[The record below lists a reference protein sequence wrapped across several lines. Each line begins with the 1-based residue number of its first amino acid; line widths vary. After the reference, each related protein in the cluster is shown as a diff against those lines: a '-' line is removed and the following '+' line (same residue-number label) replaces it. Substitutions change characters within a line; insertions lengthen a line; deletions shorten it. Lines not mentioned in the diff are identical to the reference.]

1 MNGAGGSSTSIP
13 RPAGSD
19 PRPLVLHVVYRFDV
33 GGLENGLVNL
43 INHMCPDAYR
53 HAVLALTEATDFRHR
68 IRRDGVPVVALNK
81 PPGHAVGIYPQL
93 FRLMRSWRP
102 AVVHS
107 RNLAALE
114 ALLPALAAGVRVRIH
129 GEHGRDIDDPYG
141 ASRKHQWLRRAY
153 RPFVSHY
160 VALTDELSRYLID
173 KVGVQRSAITRICNG
188 VDTTR
193 FRPAGA
199 DRAALEGCPFSR
211 DSHWLVGTVG
221 RMQAVKDQVT
231 LARAFVMVLARRP
244 SLRDRVRLVMI
255 GDGPLRDRSMAILH
269 GAGVAALAWLPGLRD
284 DIPAIMQGLDCFVL
298 PSIAEGVS
306 NTILE
311 AMASGLPVIATDV
324 GANSELVDHG
334 VTGFIVPPADEQALA
349 AQIVDLASDA
359 GRSAA
364 MGRAGRA
371 AAESR
376 FSLQAMTSAYQSL
389 YDSQLASRRRVQ
401 RVPLPRS

>member
-1 MNGAGGSSTSIP
+1 MTS
-13 RPAGSD
+13 AGSLSPNSPLAIVILASVLASNPQLRVRLDGHAD
-19 PRPLVLHVVYRFDV
+19 PR
-33 GGLENGLVNL
+33 
-43 INHMCPDAYR
+43 
-53 HAVLALTEATDFRHR
+53 
-68 IRRDGVPVVALNK
+68 
-81 PPGHAVGIYPQL
+81 
-93 FRLMRSWRP
+93 
-102 AVVHS
+102 
-107 RNLAALE
+107 
-114 ALLPALAAGVRVRIH
+114 
-129 GEHGRDIDDPYG
+129 
-141 ASRKHQWLRRAY
+141 
-153 RPFVSHY
+153 
-160 VALTDELSRYLID
+160 
-173 KVGVQRSAITRICNG
+173 
-188 VDTTR
+188 
-193 FRPAGA
+193 GA
-199 DRAALEGCPFSR
+199 DDYNRSLSDA
-211 DSHWLVGTVG
+211 

-269 GAGVAALAWLPGLRD
+269 GAGVADLAWLPGHRD